1 MSKIVRAQKRQI
13 RASADAD
20 LRARARAYLRELRA
34 RIDAARTDRKARV
47 DEVRAVCRANLD
59 SFRARI
65 AALRAELREVIKEKR
80 EEIARCKL
88 AKYTTR
94 EAATRAVNDAIRV
107 WAEERQLQAEIRR
120 AEGRGKNAKPAK
132 ITAREKR
139 KESDDEVRNN
149 LTPELVPVWEAMKSK
164 IRPGARMSR
173 TEAFLQWAHDHSAD
187 VARLMA
193 DAAEQDA
200 DRRFAAMVEEEK
212 RAAKALEK
220 GTRRALES
228 LPLDEYAL
236 DDEPANE
243 RPRASAAQAA
253 ASFLD
258 DDEIELSDEERAEV
272 EAMAEREREP
282 LTEIERMAEREREPS
297 KKKRDELER
306 AAGYQAASREISE
319 DGWTPAAAAEYLE
332 MIRPL
337 DKDDPRAAFDLG
349 FNQRVRELADTR
361 AAWEEKEEQR
371 QRQAAIRKAEAV
383 AREEERKREAAEKKK
398 REDAEREERAR
409 KEPEPPRLSLAQI
422 REAEDLSNSADA
434 LEQSTRRNKPAR
446 TWDEMSA
453 AEREEKIE
461 EAQQAW
467 AEGRGER
474 LSRSAAEKKLAQWYG
489 PKPGASVASSDAW
502 EQVFR
507 AHEAAR
513 AAAEKVGDRTRTE
526 HHASRGRDALRE
538 RSIALQDEHRKLRE
552 ATDREVAAKL
562 EENAR
567 RDEEKENG
575 PIVMRR
581 AGNGWRHYGIARR
594 ESLDILEMEPALLG
608 GWKRKALTHQGADD
622 WPGMNAQAISR
633 WWKSNQGA
641 ELVTD
646 PDERAMVLRVVEEM
660 TPAAAADEPETLRVE
675 EVETAPVE
683 AEPKEGRKGGD
694 RGRALEHAERLAA
707 LLEDRGL
714 TAKAWQKGRSAVR
727 VYLPGDQY
735 LTIGADGSV
744 SETDRGARTYD
755 PARFEPWQREAVEE
769 ARRDLKHSMG
779 EKAEEP
785 SSGMSE
791 RARELASDL
800 KGSFDTLNTSSVAYH
815 ARRAAEATGDEAREN
830 ARVLRDAVAN
840 LDARIASRHTQAAQA
855 AVFKRMRGE
864 VQAARE
870 KLADAGASGRVE
882 RGGAPS
888 TIKLD
893 ADGRVMLDE
902 SAGPDALGWTRSG
915 KRVPRTSVTR
925 RGWVGSVRYFTK
937 EDHQDAARLHYE
949 EHRRLLRASLEE
961 RDRKK
966 QKALDRASDSHTHQ
980 QRRHGDAARAL
991 EANP

>member
-34 RIDAARTDRKARV
+34 RIDAARADRKARV

-88 AKYTTR
+88 ARYTTR

-164 IRPGARMSR
+164 IRPSARMSR

-220 GTRRALES
+220 GTRRALEA

-332 MIRPL
+332 TIRPL

-398 REDAEREERAR
+398 REDAEREEQERAR
-409 KEPEPPRLSLAQI
+409 KEPPRLSLAQI

-434 LEQSTRRNKPAR
+434 LEQSTRRSKPAR

-513 AAAEKVGDRTRTE
+513 AAAEKVGDRTRAE
-526 HHASRGRDALRE
+526 HHAARGRDALRE
-538 RSIALQDEHRKLRE
+538 RSIAIQDEDRKRRE

-660 TPAAAADEPETLRVE
+660 TPAAAADEPEVLRVEDEPEVLHVE
-675 EVETAPVE
+675 EVEAAPVE
-683 AEPKEGRKGGD
+683 AEPKKEPKNGGD

-744 SETDRGARTYD
+744 SETERGGARTYD

-769 ARRDLKHSMG
+769 SRRDL
-779 EKAEEP
+779 
-785 SSGMSE
+785 
-791 RARELASDL
+791 
-800 KGSFDTLNTSSVAYH
+800 
-815 ARRAAEATGDEAREN
+815 
-830 ARVLRDAVAN
+830 
-840 LDARIASRHTQAAQA
+840 
-855 AVFKRMRGE
+855 
-864 VQAARE
+864 
-870 KLADAGASGRVE
+870 LADAGASGRVE